1 MSTLAS
7 VALPALTYM
16 YTMSTSMS
24 TLASVELPA
33 LTYIYNVY
41 KYVYTILSSTPSSNV
56 YIQCLQ

>member
-16 YTMSTSMS
+16 YTMSTLMS
-24 TLASVELPA
+24 TLASVALPA

-41 KYVYTILSSTPSSNV
+41 TSLSSTPSSNV
-56 YIQCLQ
+56 YIQCLH